1 MAIINGVQCFIL
13 VLEFNLSVC
22 PNCSPSQS
30 YFVTLFNSLLS
41 NCLLYRRSRLHGW
54 YLCLSIYKTC
64 MQCVL
69 FSAVGTLFDLFRP
82 LLHCLSHFRPLSAV
96 EWETESPFCSQ
107 LPSSSKG
114 LNVNANMLWLLP
126 LQKYTK
132 CIPSKAVRWWNDILI
147 ERISSLAMQCL
158 VQTSEILY
166 WSFPYSMGLPHIECR
181 KLK

>member
-13 VLEFNLSVC
+13 VLEFSLSVC

-64 MQCVL
+64 MQSVL

-114 LNVNANMLWLLP
+114 LNVNANINAFDCYLCKNTPKTFLPRQWGDGMTFWLNASLHW
-126 LQKYTK
+126 Q
-132 CIPSKAVRWWNDILI
+132 CNIL
-147 ERISSLAMQCL
+147 
-158 VQTSEILY
+158 
-166 WSFPYSMGLPHIECR
+166 CR
-181 KLK
+181 HLKFCVLNLSNL